1 MYDNGNITIR
11 RVRFSDAQSLYEW
24 ENNRDFWRISDRQ
37 EALTLLEIESFIEE
51 QQSSLFDLDQLR
63 YMIVDS
69 KSGKAIGTADLYE
82 IDWNDDFAYVGILI
96 ADKKDRKK
104 NAATHALLHLID
116 LSREELELD
125 ALRARIHP
133 DNAASIRLFRK
144 LGFQKKNEN
153 ADQIMKDGAYI
164 QYFTFEKWLRE

>member
-1 MYDNGNITIR
+1 MYKNGEIAIR

-24 ENNRDFWRISDRQ
+24 ENNRDFWRISDRE
-37 EALTLLEIESFIEE
+37 EALTQLEIEGFIEE

-63 YMIVDS
+63 YMIVDA
-69 KSGKAIGTADLYE
+69 KSQKTIGTVDLYE
-82 IDWNDDFAYVGILI
+82 IDWNEDFAYVGILI
-96 ADKKDRKK
+96 ADKKDRKR
-104 NAATHALLHLID
+104 NAATNALIHMMD

-125 ALRARIHP
+125 MLKARVHP

-144 LGFQKKNEN
+144 LGFRKKNEN